1 MPVFGQLEEFAS
13 AKRSVAPPRQRR
25 KFELGEFLTGLRRN
39 VGPVLRASVHVVVVV
54 DLVQLGAVGT
64 GAFDGGVD
72 VAIPHQRFADL
83 GVGVR
88 LCATGHDARV
98 LEERVR
104 VQDREQ
110 LECLLEVIDHLLRGH
125 IVGVAGGVEGADAG
139 AMLAPFVLPERLVV
153 ALIVFPVHRHV
164 VQQVVAVEVL
174 EDLRDVFVLA
184 AFVAELLVGSV
195 AFVGPAERPAVS
207 WGWRLRWRVTAYHR
221 PWTVQ

>member
-13 AKRSVAPPRQRR
+13 AKGQCSAKWTAR
-25 KFELGEFLTGLRRN
+25 FEPGRILTGLRRDIR
-39 VGPVLRASVHVVVVV
+39 PVLRAAVHVVIVV
-54 DLVQLGAVGT
+54 DLVELGAVGA

-72 VAIPHQRFADL
+72 VAVPHQRLPDL

-88 LCATGHDARV
+88 RRGTGHDARG

-110 LECLLEVIDHLLRGH
+110 LEGLFKVVDHLLRGH
-125 IVGVAGGVEGADAG
+125 VVGVAGGVEGADAG
-139 AMLAPFVLPERLVV
+139 AVFAPFVLPERLVV
-153 ALIVFPVHRHV
+153 ALVVFPVHGHV

-195 AFVGPAERPAVS
+195 AFVGPAKRGGRQLGA
-207 WGWRLRWRVTAYHR
+207 WRLRLQGGCL
-221 PWTVQ
+221 P